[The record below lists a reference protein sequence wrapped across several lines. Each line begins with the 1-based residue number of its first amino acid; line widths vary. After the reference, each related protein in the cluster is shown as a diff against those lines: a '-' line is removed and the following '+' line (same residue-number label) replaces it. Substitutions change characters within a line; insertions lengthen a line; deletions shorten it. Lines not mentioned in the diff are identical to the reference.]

1 MGFDFT
7 VYKGSSD
14 GSIKKATTHRDDLQ
28 GDSVLVR
35 ITHSGVCF
43 TDVHYMKA
51 DMALGHEGA
60 GVVEATGPGAQH
72 LKKGDRV
79 GWGYEHDSCGSCKQ
93 CLTGWETF
101 CPERKFYGY
110 ADLDQGSFATHA
122 VWREAFLFK
131 IPDALAQQPGRGAAD
146 VRRLDGV
153 ECHRG
158 RRSEARVARGDR
170 GDRGPG
176 PSGHPVCG
184 QDGLRGGCVLRQRQ
198 QEGGGDEAGRVR
210 VLCDQGRH
218 GAQGRQAVGQ
228 PHHHDQR
235 SARLEAIPSDSGA
248 GRGHLPSDGG
258 RKGSANP
265 IHLPLLVS
273 GIRIQGGIVAARQSH
288 RDMLDFAAHHGTKPI
303 IMTYPMSVEGIQECL
318 KTLQDGKMR
327 YRGVLVADKQ

>member
-1 MGFDFT
+1 PPGRLGPRAHHPLRR
-7 VYKGSSD
+7 VLYGRALHEGRHGARPRRRRGGRGHRPGRPAPEERRPGRLGLRARQLRELQAVPD
-14 GSIKKATTHRDDLQ
+14 GL
-28 GDSVLVR
+28 GDVLSRAQVLRIRRSGPGLVR
-35 ITHSGVCF
+35 
-43 TDVHYMKA
+43 
-51 DMALGHEGA
+51 
-60 GVVEATGPGAQH
+60 
-72 LKKGDRV
+72 
-79 GWGYEHDSCGSCKQ
+79 
-93 CLTGWETF
+93 
-101 CPERKFYGY
+101 
-110 ADLDQGSFATHA
+110 
-122 VWREAFLFK
+122 
-131 IPDALAQQPGRGAAD
+131 DARRLARGLPLQDPRCAQQPGRGAAD

-235 SARLEAIPSDSGA
+235 SARLEAIPSDSSA

-265 IHLPLLVS
+265 IHAS
-273 GIRIQGGIVAARQSH
+273 ARQ
-288 RDMLDFAAHHGTKPI
+288 RDP
-303 IMTYPMSVEGIQECL
+303 YPG
-318 KTLQDGKMR
+318 R
-327 YRGVLVADKQ
+327 YRCSAPVASGHARLCGTPRHQADHHDVSDERGRNPGVSQDAAGWQNEISWGFGGRQAVISSIAIVGFTV